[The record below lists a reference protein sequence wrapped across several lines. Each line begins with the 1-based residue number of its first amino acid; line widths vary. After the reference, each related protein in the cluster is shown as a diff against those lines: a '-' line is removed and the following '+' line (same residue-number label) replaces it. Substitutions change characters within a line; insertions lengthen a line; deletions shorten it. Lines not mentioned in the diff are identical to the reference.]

1 MPPDFLFLGD
11 KRIRRLGVRKARV
24 QQYIETPRVE
34 RGVAGLGGSIAGG
47 RTAGAPRGAAENGDV
62 EQEAGERCGEIRRRS
77 DNSPSQRRQREAN
90 ALSLH
95 NAD

>member
-1 MPPDFLFLGD
+1 
-11 KRIRRLGVRKARV
+11 
-24 QQYIETPRVE
+24 
-34 RGVAGLGGSIAGG
+34 VAGQGGSIVGG
-47 RTAGAPRGAAENGDV
+47 RTDGAPLGEAENDDV

-77 DNSPSQRRQREAN
+77 DNSPSQRRRREAN